1 MNEFLERMRALLGSE
16 YEAFLRRYE
25 GDNFRGLRV
34 NTLKC
39 TPERLKAL
47 VNFELK
53 PTPFCPNGFY
63 LPAEVQSPGNS
74 PLHHCGAFYI
84 QEPSATSAVEM
95 LGVEEGDFVLDL
107 CAAPGGKSTQ
117 IGAKLNR
124 KGLLWSNEIVRSRAN
139 ILLSNI
145 ERMGIPNAV
154 VSNAHPEA
162 LCDRLAGCFDKVL
175 VDAPCSGEGM
185 FRKNSEAQE
194 EWSVEH
200 VKSCAERQLHILN
213 SAKNALRAGGVM
225 VYSTCTFSREENEG
239 VIERFLAENPDFELE
254 DAGVSFG
261 RATMEYAR
269 RIFPMDGGEGH
280 FAARLRK
287 QGECRQGE
295 CRQNAA
301 PVGHTQ
307 ADKAVL
313 DFYDSLFV
321 ARPFGERLEIIK
333 DKIYILPENYNFD
346 IKGLPILRAGLILGE
361 LVKRRIEPHHSAF
374 MAARADDCAGIVN
387 LDADSAAIRAYLHG
401 EEIDVPREL
410 SGYAAVA
417 VSGMTTGFG
426 KASNGRLKNKYP
438 KGLRTLK

>member
-1 MNEFLERMRALLGSE
+1 MNEFLSRMRDLLGDEFGE
-16 YEAFLRRYE
+16 YLRCYE
-25 GDNFRGLRV
+25 SGNFRGLRV

-39 TPERLKAL
+39 TPERLR
-47 VNFELK
+47 ELSEYELE
-53 PTPFCPNGFY
+53 PTPFCPEGFY
-63 LPAEVQSPGNS
+63 LPDGVQSPGNS

-84 QEPSATSAVEM
+84 QEPSATSAAEM
-95 LGVEEGDFVLDL
+95 LGVEKGDFVLDL

-117 IGAKLNR
+117 LGAKLDR
-124 KGLLWSNEIVRSRAN
+124 SGLLWSNEIVRSRAN

-154 VSNAHPEA
+154 VSNAHPEV
-162 LCDRLAGCFDKVL
+162 LCERLANRFDRVL

-185 FRKNSEAQE
+185 FRKNGDAQT

-200 VKSCAERQLHILN
+200 VRSCAERQLHILN
-213 SAKNALRAGGVM
+213 SAKKALRQGGVM

-239 VIERFLAENPDFELE
+239 VIERFLAENPDFALE

-261 RATMEYAR
+261 RATMEHAR

-287 QGECRQGE
+287 AGEREGRYE
-295 CRQNAA
+295 RRFVTPRDSAA
-301 PVGHTQ
+301 
-307 ADKAVL
+307 L
-313 DFYDSLFV
+313 DFYDSLFID
-321 ARPFGERLEIIK
+321 RPFGENIVERGGRIML
-333 DKIYILPENYNFD
+333 LPECLDPSEDFGG
-346 IKGLPILRAGLILGE
+346 IPVLRAGLILGE
-361 LVKRRIEPHHSAF
+361 QVKRRIEPHHSAF
-374 MAARADDCAGIVN
+374 MAARAADCVN
-387 LDADSAAIRAYLHG
+387 AVDFDADSAEVRAFLHG
-401 EEIDVPREL
+401 EEIDVP
-410 SGYAAVA
+410 GDIKGWTAVA